1 MNIIEFKPGQENEE
15 QYIYRICSMKQE
27 NGWTWEY
34 VANILNNALGH
45 NYGESAYR
53 KKVQSF
59 NKIMNGNEKSFFNDD
74 EYLKEIQRQTD
85 ELYKAKKQFQDQR
98 REYNKLLASD
108 ARAEHLTEKLIEA
121 ANNLNSSKFLNN
133 ISAISSSAKNEAVL
147 VLTDWHYGMFTEN
160 IWNKYNIDVC
170 IERVNTLSTKAKE
183 YLKMNNIS
191 KIHIV
196 LLGDFIHGA
205 IHTSARVV
213 SEENTCD
220 QLMDVSEILAEFI
233 NGISLCVNEVYV
245 YSTYGNHA
253 RTIQNKND
261 SIHSDNMEKVIPWWI
276 EQRLKSNQKV
286 HVVDNDLYEFIYF
299 NVLGHDI
306 VAVHGDLERFSKLGI
321 DMHTLFSRKYGID
334 VEYVFS
340 GDKHHSEYIDSYGID
355 NVMVSSLCGTDDYA
369 NNKRLYANPGQTL
382 CIFNEEDGKIC
393 TYNIKL

>member
-205 IHTSARVV
+205 IHTSARVA

-306 VAVHGDLERFSKLGI
+306 VAVHGDLERFSKLGV

>member
-205 IHTSARVV
+205 IHTSARVA

-220 QLMDVSEILAEFI
+220 QLMDVSEILAEFV

-306 VAVHGDLERFSKLGI
+306 VAVHGDLERFSKLGV